1 MYIDNIQFPHDR
13 FLIDLGLAS
22 LLGPA
27 GGSLIGGVLGAVS
40 QSSANSA
47 NLKAV
52 KATNEANYKIAQ
64 MNNEF
69 NEKQTDKMLAWQR
82 KQWEDTN
89 TYNSASSQVDRLRGA
104 GLNPYLMANGGSAGS
119 ATAQSGT
126 SPTRADSVQMQAGH
140 VDPVTSGQFLADAT
154 TNALN
159 GYLNYKEKT
168 AQIKQIEIDN
178 KTRLAENINKIYNTM
193 ADTMS
198 KKTANAY
205 QQIQNEIAL
214 ATKED
219 VKDMVRTQADQSMYE
234 TQFKAQQLTTQYL
247 QNEMMRVS
255 LAYLPQ
261 EKRASLSYMMAD
273 IALKAAQEGKTKEET
288 NYIVQQ
294 KLSTSLGNEIT
305 RAQKQDIIDITKNT
319 AKKIHNEAVSGG
331 VVDGGSRWYKFWN
344 AASAAMR
351 PIGAAVSIVK

>member
-1 MYIDNIQFPHDR
+1 MYTYNTQYTHDR
-13 FLIDLGLAS
+13 YIIDPGSAILLGAAGSS
-22 LLGPA
+22 LLG
-27 GGSLIGGVLGAVS
+27 GIFGAAS
-40 QSSANSA
+40 QSSANST
-47 NLKAV
+47 NLAAV

-89 TYNSASSQVDRLRGA
+89 TYNSASSQVQRLKQA
-104 GLNPYLMANGGSAGS
+104 GLNPYLMANGGSAGT

-126 SPTRADSVQMQAGH
+126 TPTRADSVQMQAGH
-140 VDPVTSGQFLADAT
+140 VDPITSGQFLADASQR
-154 TNALN
+154 AID
-159 GYLNYKEKT
+159 GYLNYKQKS

-205 QQIQNEIAL
+205 QKIQNEIAL

-219 VKDMVRTQADQSMYE
+219 VKDMVRNQADTSMYE
-234 TQFKAQQLTTQYL
+234 TQFKAQALTTQYL

-261 EKRASLSYMMAD
+261 EKRAALSNLMAD
-273 IALKAAQEGKTKEET
+273 TALKAAQKGKTKEEI
-288 NYIVQQ
+288 NYIIKDTFSKQ
-294 KLSTSLGNEIT
+294 LSNELT
-305 RAQKQDIIDITKNT
+305 QAQKQDLIDITKNT
-319 AKKIHNEAVSGG
+319 ATKIHNEAVSGG

-351 PIGAAVSIVK
+351 PIGAAVSIAK

>member
-1 MYIDNIQFPHDR
+1 MYIDNTQYPHDR
-13 FLIDLGLAS
+13 FVIAPAAAIALGAVGSS
-22 LLGPA
+22 LLG
-27 GGSLIGGVLGAVS
+27 GIFGASS
-40 QSSANSA
+40 QSSANKA
-47 NLKAV
+47 NLQAV
-52 KATNEANYKIAQ
+52 RETNEANYKIAQ

-69 NEKQTDKMLAWQR
+69 NEQQTEKMLAWQR

-89 TYNSASSQVDRLRGA
+89 AYNSASSQVDRLRGA

-126 SPTRADSVQMQAGH
+126 TPTRADSVQMQAGH
-140 VDPVTSGQFLADAT
+140 VDPVTSGQFIADAT

-159 GYLNYKEKT
+159 GYLNYKQKT

-219 VKDMVRTQADQSMYE
+219 VKDMVRNQADQSMYE
-234 TQFKAQQLTTQYL
+234 TQFKAQQLTSQYL

-261 EKRASLSYMMAD
+261 EKRVALSNLMAD
-273 IALKAAQEGKTKEET
+273 TALKAAQEGKTKEEI
-288 NYIVQQ
+288 NYIIKDTFSKQLSNDITQAQ
-294 KLSTSLGNEIT
+294 KLDL
-305 RAQKQDIIDITKNT
+305 IDITRQT
-319 AKKIHNEAVSGG
+319 AKKIHNEVVSGG
-331 VVDGGSRWYKFWN
+331 VPDGGERWFKFWN
-344 AASAAMR
+344 GVSAALR
-351 PIGAAVSIVK
+351 PVGAAVSMAK

>member
-1 MYIDNIQFPHDR
+1 MYTVNNQFSHDR
-13 FLIDLGLAS
+13 FIIDPGSAFLLGSAGSS
-22 LLGPA
+22 LLG
-27 GGSLIGGVLGAVS
+27 GIFGASS
-40 QSSANSA
+40 QSSANST

-52 KATNEANYKIAQ
+52 RETNQANYKIAQ
-64 MNNEF
+64 MNNEY
-69 NEKQTDKMLAWQR
+69 NEMQTDKMLAWQR

-89 TYNSASSQVDRLRGA
+89 TYNSAVSQVGRLRDA

-126 SPTRADSVQMQAGH
+126 TPTRADSVQMQAGH

-198 KKTANAY
+198 KRTSNAY

-219 VKDMVRTQADQSMYE
+219 VKDMVRNQADQSMYE

-261 EKRASLSYMMAD
+261 EKRANLSYMMAD

-288 NYIVQQ
+288 NYIVEQ

-305 RAQKQDIIDITKNT
+305 RAQKADIIDITKNT

-331 VVDGGSRWYKFWN
+331 VVDGADRWYKFWN
-344 AASAAMR
+344 AASFAMR
-351 PIGAAVSIVK
+351 PVGAAVGMFK